1 MTAVNERGNELHAEG
16 ECVNRLMV
24 FLNENLC
31 GWNSLVRWDIDGMEA
46 WGEHHD
52 NFERVRNAPLRPR
65 PHVRRA
71 VLSAPPELEP

>member
-1 MTAVNERGNELHAEG
+1 
-16 ECVNRLMV
+16 V

-52 NFERVRNAPLRPR
+52 NYSA
-65 PHVRRA
+65 HAMRRA
-71 VLSAPPELEP
+71 ARARQFGER

>member
-1 MTAVNERGNELHAEG
+1 MTAVDEEGNELHAEG

-31 GWNSLVRWDIDGMEA
+31 GWNSLVRWNIDGMEA

-52 NFERVRNAPLRPR
+52 NFSA
-65 PHVRRA
+65 HGMRRFA
-71 VLSAPPELEP
+71 RARMFGEQV